1 VKRAV
6 RCRVSGRA
14 EGATPESHGSPHSG
28 IFLCRIDRSNLLPGR
43 TSTGRGAMAM
53 YCRTGSEQMIC
64 GMERIGKRTRI
75 VTGASGSAE
84 PAAG

>member
-1 VKRAV
+1 
-6 RCRVSGRA
+6 
-14 EGATPESHGSPHSG
+14 
-28 IFLCRIDRSNLLPGR
+28 
-43 TSTGRGAMAM
+43 MAM